1 MQAHTSQLKAPSLV
15 LALLNCRRLEINK
28 NQALWHAL
36 NIAAGE
42 MAAKFD
48 VKALSI
54 VLNVTSV
61 VGVYNKAVV
70 ERLCAEVVRKARGE
84 RQATSIRSVWATR

>member
-1 MQAHTSQLKAPSLV
+1 
-15 LALLNCRRLEINK
+15 
-28 NQALWHAL
+28 
-36 NIAAGE
+36 